1 MDLTNPENFKPIA
14 DSMGITLYQK
24 FSVSE
29 AALFLR
35 CPVEKVEKLSHEGNL
50 EFISARGK
58 LSGFYGFQLLSYLLK
73 SFGSPTNTP
82 STSIASAPDR
92 IIRANEVQDMT
103 GLSRTTLWRMENK
116 NEFPRRV
123 SLGGNTV
130 GWKLREVQD
139 WISNRS

>member
-1 MDLTNPENFKPIA
+1 MDLSNPENIKPIA

-24 FSVSE
+24 FSVTE

-35 CPVEKVEKLSHEGNL
+35 CPVEQIEKLTNEGNL
-50 EFISARGK
+50 EFISTKRK

-73 SFGSPTNTP
+73 SFGSPTNASSA
-82 STSIASAPDR
+82 STNTLPDR
-92 IIRANEVQDMT
+92 IIRANEVQEMT

-123 SLGGNTV
+123 RLGGNTV

-139 WISNRS
+139 WISNRC

>member
-1 MDLTNPENFKPIA
+1 M
-14 DSMGITLYQK
+14 
-24 FSVSE
+24 
-29 AALFLR
+29 
-35 CPVEKVEKLSHEGNL
+35 LSAHQLLGEQ
-50 EFISARGK
+50 GK

-82 STSIASAPDR
+82 STSTTSALDR
-92 IIRANEVQDMT
+92 IIRANEVQEMT

>member
-1 MDLTNPENFKPIA
+1 MDLSNPENFKPIA
-14 DSMGITLYQK
+14 DSMGISLYQK

-35 CPVEKVEKLSHEGNL
+35 SPMEHVEKLAHEGAL
-50 EFISARGK
+50 DFISAKGS
-58 LSGFYGFQLLSYLLK
+58 LSGFYGFQLLGYLLK
-73 SFGSPTNTP
+73 TLGSPSSISSSDSV
-82 STSIASAPDR
+82 STPDR
-92 IIRANEVQDMT
+92 IIRANEVQEMT

-116 NEFPRRV
+116 DEFPRRV

-139 WISNRS
+139 WISNRA

>member
-1 MDLTNPENFKPIA
+1 MDLSNPENFKPIA

-24 FSVSE
+24 FSVNE

-35 CPVEKVEKLSHEGNL
+35 CPVEQVEKLTGEGNL
-50 EFISARGK
+50 EFISAKGK
-58 LSGFYGFQLLSYLLK
+58 MTGFYGFQLLSYLLK
-73 SFGSPTNTP
+73 SFGSPTNVSSA
-82 STSIASAPDR
+82 STSTVPDR
-92 IIRANEVQDMT
+92 IIRANEVQKMT